1 MAELR
6 WYENFWS
13 NNIIPHII
21 IIWSQLIF
29 ELFWPREIQLKIA
42 RTQTHLTNLSAKSTA
57 QSNLRLIA
65 YQTSLV
71 AVEWYDMATR

>member
-1 MAELR
+1 MTELR
-6 WYENFWS
+6 WYKNFWS

-21 IIWSQLIF
+21 IIWSLFIF

-65 YQTSLV
+65 YKTSLV